1 MSIKEKPPEFFKSTK
16 TSLKSILKHPEINT
30 SIINDAVMRANKMVI
45 HTLQYLKLYL
55 LDYYEKHNHTLPVIN
70 KEFINN
76 SMKVVCGEKEEKRG
90 KPPSDETIALKEKLT
105 SFYNEHY
112 LPTTQNDRINYT
124 GLNTVMDYLKED
136 IMTMYENNIQLHYV
150 DYVERFV
157 NVVWKKKIIT
167 EKIRKLYKTKA
178 ERETR
183 IRCLC
188 SELRKIKYDL
198 LNVDKSAYK
207 SKSYY
212 HTWITEQRK
221 HVLPNKKKYEK
232 DSIYYD
238 LKCSP
243 MDYFPSM
250 IYMMKR
256 VESENECLNIVFPLR
271 GEIAPKYIR
280 LDTTT
285 LVNLLLRKEHGNKDF
300 YKRKSKKI

>member
-1 MSIKEKPPEFFKSTK
+1 MSIKEKPPEFFKSVK
-16 TSLKSILKHPEINT
+16 TSLKSILKHAGINAP
-30 SIINDAVMRANKMVI
+30 IINDAVIRANKMVI

-55 LDYYEKHNHTLPVIN
+55 LDYYETHNHTLPVIS

-90 KPPSDETIALKEKLT
+90 KPPSEETISLKEKLT

-112 LPTTQNDRINYT
+112 LPTTQNDPINYT

-150 DYVERFV
+150 DYMERFV
-157 NVVWKKKIIT
+157 NVVWKKKTIT
-167 EKIRKLYKTKA
+167 EKVRKLCKTKA

-183 IRCLC
+183 IRNLC
-188 SELRKIKYDL
+188 SELRKIKNDL
-198 LNVDKSAYK
+198 LSVDKSTYT

-256 VESENECLNIVFPLR
+256 VESENESINNVFSVWH
-271 GEIAPKYIR
+271 II
-280 LDTTT
+280 
-285 LVNLLLRKEHGNKDF
+285 
-300 YKRKSKKI
+300 

>member
-1 MSIKEKPPEFFKSTK
+1 
-16 TSLKSILKHPEINT
+16 
-30 SIINDAVMRANKMVI
+30 MVI

-55 LDYYEKHNHTLPVIN
+55 LDYYEKNNHTLPVIS

-90 KPPSDETIALKEKLT
+90 KPPSDETIELKEKLT

-112 LPTTQNDRINYT
+112 LPTTQNDPINYT

-136 IMTMYENNIQLHYV
+136 IITMYENNIQQHYV

-157 NVVWKKKIIT
+157 NVVWKKKMIT

-178 ERETR
+178 ERERR

-188 SELRKIKYDL
+188 SELRKIKNDL
-198 LNVDKSAYK
+198 LNVDKSGYK

-212 HTWITEQRK
+212 HPWIAEQRK
-221 HVLPNKKKYEK
+221 HILPNKNKYEK

-238 LKCSP
+238 LKCSS

-256 VESENECLNIVFPLR
+256 VESENESINIVFPLR
-271 GEIAPKYIR
+271 SKIAPKYIR

-285 LVNLLLRKEHGNKDF
+285 LVNLLLRKEQGNKAD
-300 YKRKSKKI
+300 YKTKGNLKKYEDEIWKFFFRTERK